1 MCVRVRRSDGDTT
14 QIRGHQLQV
23 SLISYPLPAVLST
36 GSFPFRTKAPLLAR
50 GWRSGS
56 HSRRMRWTLAKDC
69 VGMPKD
75 LGLAAWQVVWEG
87 GLARA
92 KSDNN
97 NIVNV
102 NAVRIRI

>member
-1 MCVRVRRSDGDTT
+1 M
-14 QIRGHQLQV
+14 Q
-23 SLISYPLPAVLST
+23 
-36 GSFPFRTKAPLLAR
+36 
-50 GWRSGS
+50 
-56 HSRRMRWTLAKDC
+56 
-69 VGMPKD
+69 KD